1 MNTKSKKNVIA
12 GLLLLVCM
20 LVSMAIAAAI
30 MPTVVY
36 ADSANPFLQV
46 TCGSADKTGT
56 GWSWDTDE
64 RYNGTLTLNNYDGQ
78 EIAIGGVNNG
88 KVDIVLVGDNKITVT
103 APYGNRAIYT
113 YNVSTLTFKGNGSLT
128 IDYQVVASNQVYMHG
143 ILMEGESS
151 SKNNGNLTFDES
163 CTVTVRVY
171 GEVAEK
177 NGSVDAIYMKTDD
190 IGSGNVT
197 VGENATLNIDLKCDK
212 DYQTYGIFAKG
223 NVALNGTVD
232 IKMEYTGSGV
242 ANNTWRDVFTY
253 SSYTTCLI
261 GKMQRSLPYAPEVR
275 ARR

>member
-1 MNTKSKKNVIA
+1 MNTKSKKNVIT

-20 LVSMAIAAAI
+20 IACIAIATAI

-46 TCGSADKTGT
+46 TCGSADKTGP

-64 RYNGTLTLNNYDGQ
+64 SYNGTLTLNGYDGE
-78 EIAIGGVNNG
+78 EIGIGGVNNG

-128 IDYQVVASNQVYMHG
+128 IDYQVVASNQVHMHG

-163 CTVTVRVY
+163 CTVTVKVD
-171 GEVAEK
+171 GKVAAK

-190 IGSGNVT
+190 IGSGT
-197 VGENATLNIDLKCDK
+197 
-212 DYQTYGIFAKG
+212 
-223 NVALNGTVD
+223 
-232 IKMEYTGSGV
+232 
-242 ANNTWRDVFTY
+242 
-253 SSYTTCLI
+253 
-261 GKMQRSLPYAPEVR
+261 
-275 ARR
+275 

>member
-64 RYNGTLTLNNYDGQ
+64 SYNGTLTLNNYDGQ

-103 APYGNRAIYT
+103 APNETGRFT
-113 YNVSTLTFKGNGSLT
+113 RTTFPPLRSRGTVRLPLT
-128 IDYQVVASNQVYMHG
+128 I
-143 ILMEGESS
+143 
-151 SKNNGNLTFDES
+151 K
-163 CTVTVRVY
+163 
-171 GEVAEK
+171 
-177 NGSVDAIYMKTDD
+177 
-190 IGSGNVT
+190 
-197 VGENATLNIDLKCDK
+197 
-212 DYQTYGIFAKG
+212 
-223 NVALNGTVD
+223 
-232 IKMEYTGSGV
+232 
-242 ANNTWRDVFTY
+242 
-253 SSYTTCLI
+253 
-261 GKMQRSLPYAPEVR
+261 
-275 ARR
+275 